1 MSTKTVWEAIRSCW
15 INIYIGPP
23 EIIVYDAGKNFASTE
38 FRQYAQSM
46 TITTKEVPIEAHHS
60 IGKVKR
66 YHVLLKRAYK
76 IIRQE
81 MPDTPADIILQ
92 AAIKAV
98 NNTAGPKGLIPILL
112 VFGAYPRMSTN
123 SITPDIQRRAAVIN
137 LAIKELRQLQAQ
149 RKVREALSIRNGPD
163 VTTIL

>member
-1 MSTKTVWEAIRSCW
+1 
-15 INIYIGPP
+15 
-23 EIIVYDAGKNFASTE
+23 
-38 FRQYAQSM
+38 M